1 MPHKNATN
9 GNAAVKTDDIQMRV
23 TSARSFYRNAPASKA
38 ISLVKTESSTD
49 LSSKEYDC
57 CSRAT
62 D

>member
-23 TSARSFYRNAPASKA
+23 TSARSFYRNAPAAKA
-38 ISLVKTESSTD
+38 ISLVKTEGNE
-49 LSSKEYDC
+49 LSSKEHDC
-57 CSRAT
+57 CERAT